1 MIKKADPKI
10 AELIKKEEE
19 HHQNIINL
27 IASENYPSQ
36 AVREI
41 LSSILVMKYSEGRPG
56 HRYYGGMKNI
66 DDIEELAEKRA
77 LDLFL
82 GKNQAGPASSGVNWV
97 VNVQP
102 LSGSPANYAILRGLL
117 NPGDTIMSLALAH
130 GGHLSHGAH
139 ISLSGK
145 DFKTV
150 NYFLDQK
157 SETLDYEAVESL
169 AKKEKPKLIIAGYS
183 AYPRKIDF
191 KRFRE
196 IADSVQAYLLADIA
210 HISGLIAG
218 GVHPSPFPFAD
229 VVMTTTHKTLRGPRG
244 AIIIC
249 KEELKDKI
257 FPMIFPGLQGGPHN
271 HTIAAIAVALKE
283 ASTAA
288 FRKYSEQ
295 IVKNAQTLAEELKK
309 NGFRLV
315 SGGTDNHLVL
325 VDLTSKGVG
334 GLEAQEI
341 LEKSGIVVNKN
352 MIPYDTRSPKDP
364 SGIRLGTPAITT
376 RGMKEKE
383 MKLIA
388 GWINE
393 ALNDPIKAETI
404 RKNVQKLCKRFP
416 LP

>member
-1 MIKKADPKI
+1 MIKKIDPKI
-10 AELIKKEEE
+10 AELIRKETK
-19 HHQNIINL
+19 HHKNTINL
-27 IASENYPSQ
+27 IASENYPSR
-36 AVREI
+36 AVREA
-41 LSSILVMKYSEGRPG
+41 LSSILVTKYSEGRPG
-56 HRYYGGMKNI
+56 NRYYGGMKNI

-82 GKNQAGPASSGVNWV
+82 GKNQQGWT

-139 ISLSGK
+139 ISLTGK
-145 DFKTV
+145 DFKII
-150 NYFLDQK
+150 YYLLHQK
-157 SETLDYEAVESL
+157 SEVLDYGAIEML
-169 AKKEKPKLIIAGYS
+169 AKKVKPKLIITGYS
-183 AYPRKIDF
+183 AYPRLIDF
-191 KRFRE
+191 KKFRE
-196 IADSVQAYLLADIA
+196 IADIVGAYLLADVA

-218 GVHPSPFPFAD
+218 MVHPSPFPWAD

-249 KEELKDKI
+249 REDLKTKI
-257 FPMIFPGLQGGPHN
+257 FPMVFPGLQGGPHN
-271 HTIAAIAVALKE
+271 HTIAAVAVALKE
-283 ASTAA
+283 ASTPS
-288 FRKYSEQ
+288 FRKYAAQ
-295 IVKNAQTLAEELKK
+295 VIKNAKVLADELQRYD
-309 NGFRLV
+309 FRLV

-325 VDLTSKGVG
+325 IDLANKGIS
-334 GLEAQEI
+334 GLEAQGF
-341 LEKSGIVVNKN
+341 LEKAGIVANKN
-352 MIPYDTRSPKDP
+352 MIPFDTRSPKDP

-383 MKLIA
+383 IKLIS

-393 ALNDPIKAETI
+393 TISNPEKVKEI
-404 RKNVQKLCKRFP
+404 RKKVEKLCKKFP